1 MNSHIG
7 VAAGGALGRRKNGGR
22 NLQGKL

>member
-7 VAAGGALGRRKNGGR
+7 VAAGGALGRRKNGGA
-22 NLQGKL
+22 